1 VRIGGEATGASRASE
16 HHRVDHEGLPPR
28 AAPRRVGPTWRA
40 FLRAQASHIVA
51 TDFFTVD
58 TLMLTRLYVLFF
70 IELGRRQVWITEV
83 TVSPPT
89 PMWRGWA

>member
-1 VRIGGEATGASRASE
+1 
-16 HHRVDHEGLPPR
+16 
-28 AAPRRVGPTWRA
+28 
-40 FLRAQASHIVA
+40 
-51 TDFFTVD
+51 
-58 TLMLTRLYVLFF
+58 MLTRLYVLFF